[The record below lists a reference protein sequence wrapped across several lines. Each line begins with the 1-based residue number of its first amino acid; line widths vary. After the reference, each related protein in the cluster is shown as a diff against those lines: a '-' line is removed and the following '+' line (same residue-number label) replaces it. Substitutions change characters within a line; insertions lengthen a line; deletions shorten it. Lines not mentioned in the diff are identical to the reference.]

1 MNLNPERDLW
11 EENTLDV
18 VVFWKVG
25 SAAVAVQRVMD
36 YLIEHPAIRLVC
48 GDFGPLLGR
57 FISELRK
64 NNVAANVCGYS
75 GHNVR
80 IEETGLDP
88 MTRVSNMAVVV
99 LGAVKD

>member
-11 EENTLDV
+11 DENTLDV
-18 VVFWKVG
+18 VVFWKVE
-25 SAAVAVQRVMD
+25 SAAVAVQRVKD
-36 YLIEHPAIRLVC
+36 YLFQHPDIRLVC

-64 NNVAANVCGYS
+64 NGVAANVCGYS
-75 GHNVR
+75 GHNGKT
-80 IEETGLDP
+80 TGFIRLA
-88 MTRVSNMAVVV
+88 RMAVVV